1 MQEHLQLYAEKDN
14 IADSLSAEK
23 LKSIGA
29 DVVQGYE
36 ADVQSRAEWDKKNE
50 EHMRLAAQVSEQKT
64 TPWQG
69 ASNVKYPI
77 LTEAAIQFNARA
89 YPALVQG
96 NDIVKAYVVGE
107 DHDGSKMNA
116 SIRVSKHMS
125 YQLLQEMDDWEA
137 GMDSLLLSMS
147 ILGCMFKKTYYC
159 PITEMNKSELIYPKD
174 LVVDYYTKN
183 FKNCYR
189 ATHVLEMRAQDIK
202 MHQVNGLY
210 LDTPLGDAEV
220 TQDVTKQELHGIT
233 APVFDKSTTR
243 KVLEQHTYL
252 DLDEDEFEEPY
263 IITVDLQ
270 SGEVLRIKSCYDL
283 EESKFSPE
291 GDVLYLK
298 KIEYFTKYGMLPA
311 PDGSFYDIGF
321 GVLLGPINH
330 TVDTTINMLIDA
342 GHMNT
347 LQAGFLSRNVRM
359 KAGTQSF
366 RPGEW
371 KTVNTS
377 SEDLHKGIVPL
388 PTKEPSG
395 VLFNLLGMMVNS
407 GQRLAST
414 IDSMVGEN
422 PGQNQKA
429 TTTLAVIE
437 QGSKVFN
444 GIHKRLYRSLKEEI
458 SKLFYLNSKYLDGDK
473 YFNFI
478 DPLMDMNMFVQVSAN
493 DYNPALMNILP
504 AADANAATQQ
514 QKLVKAMALA
524 ELMATGLINEQ
535 EALFR
540 ILEAQE
546 QPSIEKLIKQPQ
558 PPQPDIDQQTKIEQ
572 FKFDAYMRNK
582 EFLLEV
588 IKTQQQDVVVQTNA
602 ILVLAKAEAEEKGP
616 QLEMYKAKL
625 QALSKQSEGI
635 GARAKLLEKSFEPEQ
650 ESSEV
655 EQPEQDYTGRMMN
668 EAD

>member
-1 MQEHLQLYAEKDN
+1 
-14 IADSLSAEK
+14 
-23 LKSIGA
+23 
-29 DVVQGYE
+29 
-36 ADVQSRAEWDKKNE
+36 
-50 EHMRLAAQVSEQKT
+50 
-64 TPWQG
+64 
-69 ASNVKYPI
+69 
-77 LTEAAIQFNARA
+77 
-89 YPALVQG
+89 
-96 NDIVKAYVVGE
+96 
-107 DHDGSKMNA
+107 
-116 SIRVSKHMS
+116 
-125 YQLLQEMDDWEA
+125 
-137 GMDSLLLSMS
+137 
-147 ILGCMFKKTYYC
+147 
-159 PITEMNKSELIYPKD
+159 
-174 LVVDYYTKN
+174 
-183 FKNCYR
+183 
-189 ATHVLEMRAQDIK
+189 
-202 MHQVNGLY
+202 
-210 LDTPLGDAEV
+210 
-220 TQDVTKQELHGIT
+220 
-233 APVFDKSTTR
+233 
-243 KVLEQHTYL
+243 
-252 DLDEDEFEEPY
+252 
-263 IITVDLQ
+263 
-270 SGEVLRIKSCYDL
+270 
-283 EESKFSPE
+283 
-291 GDVLYLK
+291 
-298 KIEYFTKYGMLPA
+298 
-311 PDGSFYDIGF
+311 
-321 GVLLGPINH
+321 
-330 TVDTTINMLIDA
+330 
-342 GHMNT
+342 MNT